1 MEYNFENKFV
11 ETDETI
17 IFFDNYINVDS
28 PKEKFVIIS
37 HLSADNLAYLQQA
50 TLPAKTFVS
59 QNLFLLLQKLTKFEL
74 IANLNLDLKV
84 LPYGFAVSVAD
95 LKITALNPLLENSD
109 FKYRTFPISGIT
121 SFQELNQKLG
131 YVAKFDIHGIHKK
144 RIKAW
149 KKFFSQQKLDYL
161 ILGYQDRDDSDNYLS
176 KTGQLKNIEKT
187 LEQAD
192 STQIYLEMTPFDPEQ
207 LVKIDDLAHR
217 LDYQIKWL
225 PGYAEL
231 ISYFKQ
237 LDFKESSSSTMDKIL
252 IQREFQPY
260 TSADLVI
267 SSPLLTKDGKIDF
280 TKNFAYPTEAE
291 LKEILKYIAAKQV
304 YFV

>member
-84 LPYGFAVSVAD
+84 LPYGFAVSVVD
-95 LKITALNPLLENSD
+95 SKITALNSDDGLWGSIALYLEHD
-109 FKYRTFPISGIT
+109 H
-121 SFQELNQKLG
+121 QKLG

-267 SSPLLTKDGKIDF
+267 SSPLLTKDSKIDF

>member
-11 ETDETI
+11 ETDEAI

-95 LKITALNPLLENSD
+95 SKITALNSDDGLWGSMALYLEHD
-109 FKYRTFPISGIT
+109 H
-121 SFQELNQKLG
+121 QKLG

-161 ILGYQDRDDSDNYLS
+161 ILGYQDRDDNDNYLS

-237 LDFKESSSSTMDKIL
+237 LDFKEGSPAATDKTL
-252 IQREFQPY
+252 IQREAQAHI
-260 TSADLVI
+260 TDDLTI
-267 SSPLLTKDGKIDF
+267 SSPLLAEDGKIDF
-280 TKNFAYPTEAE
+280 MNNFAYPTEAE

>member
-11 ETDETI
+11 ETDEAI

-37 HLSADNLAYLQQA
+37 HLSADNLAHLQQA
-50 TLPAKTFVS
+50 TLPEKTFVS

-84 LPYGFAVSVAD
+84 LPYGFAVPVAD
-95 LKITALNPLLENSD
+95 LKITALNNDDGLWGSIALYLEHD
-109 FKYRTFPISGIT
+109 H
-121 SFQELNQKLG
+121 QKLG

-237 LDFKESSSSTMDKIL
+237 LDFKEDSPAATDKTL
-252 IQREFQPY
+252 IQREAQAHI
-260 TSADLVI
+260 TDDLTI
-267 SSPLLTKDGKIDF
+267 SSPLLAEDGKIDF
-280 TKNFAYPTEAE
+280 MNNFAYPTEAE

>member
-1 MEYNFENKFV
+1 MEYNFKNKFV
-11 ETDETI
+11 ETDEAI

-28 PKEKFVIIS
+28 PKEKFVVIS
-37 HLSADNLAYLQQA
+37 HLSADNLVYLQQA

-84 LPYGFAVSVAD
+84 LPYGFAVPVAD
-95 LKITALNPLLENSD
+95 LKITALNNDDGLWGSIALYLEHD
-109 FKYRTFPISGIT
+109 H
-121 SFQELNQKLG
+121 QKLG

-267 SSPLLTKDGKIDF
+267 SSPLLTKDSKIDF

>member
-50 TLPAKTFVS
+50 TLPTKTFVS
-59 QNLFLLLQKLTKFEL
+59 QNLFLLLQKLSKFEL

-95 LKITALNPLLENSD
+95 SKITALNSDDGLWGSMALYLEHD
-109 FKYRTFPISGIT
+109 H
-121 SFQELNQKLG
+121 QKLG

-207 LVKIDDLAHR
+207 LVKIDDLSHR

-237 LDFKESSSSTMDKIL
+237 LDFKDGSPAATDKTL
-252 IQREFQPY
+252 IQREAQAHI
-260 TSADLVI
+260 TDDLTI
-267 SSPLLTKDGKIDF
+267 SSPLLAEDGKIDF
-280 TKNFAYPTEAE
+280 MNNFADPTEAE

>member
-1 MEYNFENKFV
+1 MEYNFENKFI

-95 LKITALNPLLENSD
+95 SKITALNSDDGLWGSMALYLEHD
-109 FKYRTFPISGIT
+109 H
-121 SFQELNQKLG
+121 QKLG

-161 ILGYQDRDDSDNYLS
+161 ILGYQDRDDNDNYLS
-176 KTGQLKNIEKT
+176 KNGQLKNIEKT

-192 STQIYLEMTPFDPEQ
+192 STQFYLEMTPFDPEQ

-237 LDFKESSSSTMDKIL
+237 LDFKDGSPAATDKTL
-252 IQREFQPY
+252 IQREAQAHI
-260 TSADLVI
+260 TDDLTI
-267 SSPLLTKDGKIDF
+267 SSPLLAEDGKIDF
-280 TKNFAYPTEAE
+280 MNNFADPTEAE

>member
-1 MEYNFENKFV
+1 MEYNFKNKFV
-11 ETDETI
+11 KTDEAI

-28 PKEKFVIIS
+28 PKEKFVVIS

-84 LPYGFAVSVAD
+84 LPYGFAVSVVD
-95 LKITALNPLLENSD
+95 SKITALNSDDGLWGSMALYLEHD
-109 FKYRTFPISGIT
+109 H
-121 SFQELNQKLG
+121 QKLG

-161 ILGYQDRDDSDNYLS
+161 ILGYQDRDDNDNYLS
-176 KTGQLKNIEKT
+176 KSGQLKNIEKT

-192 STQIYLEMTPFDPEQ
+192 STQFYLEMTPFDPEQ

-237 LDFKESSSSTMDKIL
+237 LDFKDGSPAATDKTL
-252 IQREFQPY
+252 IQREAQAHI
-260 TSADLVI
+260 TDDLTI
-267 SSPLLTKDGKIDF
+267 SSPLLAEDGKIDF
-280 TKNFAYPTEAE
+280 MNNFADPTEAE

>member
-17 IFFDNYINVDS
+17 IFFDNYINIDS

-59 QNLFLLLQKLTKFEL
+59 QNLFLLLQKLSKFEL

-95 LKITALNPLLENSD
+95 SKITALNSDDGLWGSMALYLEHD
-109 FKYRTFPISGIT
+109 H
-121 SFQELNQKLG
+121 QKLG

-187 LEQAD
+187 LEQAN

-237 LDFKESSSSTMDKIL
+237 LDFKDGSPAATDKTL
-252 IQREFQPY
+252 IQREAQAHI
-260 TSADLVI
+260 TDDLTI
-267 SSPLLTKDGKIDF
+267 SSPLLAEDGKIDF
-280 TKNFAYPTEAE
+280 MNNFADPTEAE

>member
-1 MEYNFENKFV
+1 MEYNFKNKFV
-11 ETDETI
+11 ETDEAI

-28 PKEKFVIIS
+28 PKEKFMVIS
-37 HLSADNLAYLQQA
+37 YLSADNLAYLQQA

-95 LKITALNPLLENSD
+95 SKITALNSDDGLWGSMALYLEHD
-109 FKYRTFPISGIT
+109 H
-121 SFQELNQKLG
+121 QKLG

-237 LDFKESSSSTMDKIL
+237 LDFKDGSPAATDKTL
-252 IQREFQPY
+252 IQREAQAHI
-260 TSADLVI
+260 TDDLTI
-267 SSPLLTKDGKIDF
+267 SSPLLAEDGKIDF
-280 TKNFAYPTEAE
+280 MNNFAYPTEAE

>member
-17 IFFDNYINVDS
+17 IFFDNYINIDS

-95 LKITALNPLLENSD
+95 SKITALNSDDGLWGSMALYLEHD
-109 FKYRTFPISGIT
+109 H
-121 SFQELNQKLG
+121 QKLG

-237 LDFKESSSSTMDKIL
+237 LDFKEGSPAATDKTL
-252 IQREFQPY
+252 IQREAQAHI
-260 TSADLVI
+260 ADDLTI
-267 SSPLLTKDGKIDF
+267 NSPLLAEDGKIDF
-280 TKNFAYPTEAE
+280 MNNFAYPTEAE
-291 LKEILKYIAAKQV
+291 LKEILKYIAAKHV

>member
-1 MEYNFENKFV
+1 MEYSFKNKFV
-11 ETDETI
+11 ETDEAI

-84 LPYGFAVSVAD
+84 LPYGFAVPVAD
-95 LKITALNPLLENSD
+95 SKITALNSDDGLWGSMALYLEHD
-109 FKYRTFPISGIT
+109 H
-121 SFQELNQKLG
+121 QKLG

-192 STQIYLEMTPFDPEQ
+192 STQFYLEMTPFDPEQ

-237 LDFKESSSSTMDKIL
+237 LDFKDGSPAATDKTL
-252 IQREFQPY
+252 IQREAQAHI
-260 TSADLVI
+260 TDDLTI
-267 SSPLLTKDGKIDF
+267 SSPLLAEDGKIDF
-280 TKNFAYPTEAE
+280 MNNFADPTEAE

>member
-11 ETDETI
+11 ETDEAI

-28 PKEKFVIIS
+28 PKEKFMVIS
-37 HLSADNLAYLQQA
+37 YLSADNLAYLQQA

-59 QNLFLLLQKLTKFEL
+59 QNLFLLLQKLSKFEL

-84 LPYGFAVSVAD
+84 LPYGFAVPVAD
-95 LKITALNPLLENSD
+95 LKITALNNDDGLWGSIALYLEHD
-109 FKYRTFPISGIT
+109 H
-121 SFQELNQKLG
+121 QKLG

-237 LDFKESSSSTMDKIL
+237 LDFKDGSPAATDKTL
-252 IQREFQPY
+252 IQREAQAHI
-260 TSADLVI
+260 TDDLTI
-267 SSPLLTKDGKIDF
+267 SSPLLAEDGKIDF
-280 TKNFAYPTEAE
+280 MNNFAYPTEAE

>member
-11 ETDETI
+11 ETDEAI

-59 QNLFLLLQKLTKFEL
+59 QNLFLLLQKLSKFEL

-95 LKITALNPLLENSD
+95 SKITALNSDDGLWGSMALYLEHD
-109 FKYRTFPISGIT
+109 H
-121 SFQELNQKLG
+121 QKLG

-237 LDFKESSSSTMDKIL
+237 LDFKDGSPAATDKTL
-252 IQREFQPY
+252 IQREAQAHI
-260 TSADLVI
+260 TDDLTI
-267 SSPLLTKDGKIDF
+267 SSPLLAEDGKIDF
-280 TKNFAYPTEAE
+280 MNNFAYPTEAE

-304 YFV
+304 HFV

>member
-84 LPYGFAVSVAD
+84 LPYGFAVPVAD
-95 LKITALNPLLENSD
+95 LKITALNSDDGLWGSMALYLEHD
-109 FKYRTFPISGIT
+109 H
-121 SFQELNQKLG
+121 QKLG

-225 PGYAEL
+225 PGYVEL

>member
-11 ETDETI
+11 ETDEAI
-17 IFFDNYINVDS
+17 IFFDNYINIDS

-50 TLPAKTFVS
+50 TLPVKTFVS

-95 LKITALNPLLENSD
+95 SKITALNSDDGLWGSMALYLEHD
-109 FKYRTFPISGIT
+109 H
-121 SFQELNQKLG
+121 QKLG

-207 LVKIDDLAHR
+207 LVRIDDLAHR

-237 LDFKESSSSTMDKIL
+237 LDFKENSPATTDKTL
-252 IQREFQPY
+252 IQRKAQAHI
-260 TSADLVI
+260 ADDLTI
-267 SSPLLTKDGKIDF
+267 SSPLLAEDGKINF
-280 TKNFAYPTEAE
+280 MNNFAYPTEAE

-304 YFV
+304 YFL

>member
-1 MEYNFENKFV
+1 MEYSFKNKFV
-11 ETDETI
+11 ETDEAI

-59 QNLFLLLQKLTKFEL
+59 QNLFLLLQKLSKFEL

-95 LKITALNPLLENSD
+95 SKITALNSDDGLWGSMALYLEHD
-109 FKYRTFPISGIT
+109 H
-121 SFQELNQKLG
+121 QKLG

-187 LEQAD
+187 LEQAN

-237 LDFKESSSSTMDKIL
+237 LDFKDGSPAATDKTL
-252 IQREFQPY
+252 IQREAQAHI
-260 TSADLVI
+260 TDDLTI
-267 SSPLLTKDGKIDF
+267 SSPLLAEDGKIDF
-280 TKNFAYPTEAE
+280 MNNFAYPTEAE

>member
-11 ETDETI
+11 ETDEAI
-17 IFFDNYINVDS
+17 IFFDNYINIDS

-84 LPYGFAVSVAD
+84 LPYGFAVPVAD
-95 LKITALNPLLENSD
+95 LKITALNNDDGLWGSIALYLEHD
-109 FKYRTFPISGIT
+109 H
-121 SFQELNQKLG
+121 QKLG

-237 LDFKESSSSTMDKIL
+237 LDFKDGSPAATDKTL
-252 IQREFQPY
+252 IQREAQAHI
-260 TSADLVI
+260 TDDLTI
-267 SSPLLTKDGKIDF
+267 SSPLLAEDGKIDF
-280 TKNFAYPTEAE
+280 MNNFAYPTEAE
-291 LKEILKYIAAKQV
+291 LKEILKYIVAKQV

>member
-1 MEYNFENKFV
+1 MEYNFKNKFV
-11 ETDETI
+11 KTDEAI

-28 PKEKFVIIS
+28 PKEKFVVIS

-95 LKITALNPLLENSD
+95 SKITALNSDDGLWGSMALYLEHD
-109 FKYRTFPISGIT
+109 H
-121 SFQELNQKLG
+121 QKLG

-237 LDFKESSSSTMDKIL
+237 LDFKDGSPAATDKTL
-252 IQREFQPY
+252 IQREAQAHI
-260 TSADLVI
+260 TDDLTI
-267 SSPLLTKDGKIDF
+267 SSPLLAEDGKIDF
-280 TKNFAYPTEAE
+280 MNNFADPTEAE

>member
-11 ETDETI
+11 ETDEAI
-17 IFFDNYINVDS
+17 IFFDNYINIDS

-59 QNLFLLLQKLTKFEL
+59 QNLFLLLQKLSKFEL

-95 LKITALNPLLENSD
+95 SKITTLNSD
-109 FKYRTFPISGIT
+109 DGLWGSMALYL
-121 SFQELNQKLG
+121 EHDHQKLG

-187 LEQAD
+187 LEQAN

-237 LDFKESSSSTMDKIL
+237 LDFKDGSPAATDKTL
-252 IQREFQPY
+252 IQREAQAHI
-260 TSADLVI
+260 TDDLTI
-267 SSPLLTKDGKIDF
+267 SSPLLAEDGKIDF
-280 TKNFAYPTEAE
+280 MNNFADPTEAE

>member
-84 LPYGFAVSVAD
+84 LPYGFAVPVAD
-95 LKITALNPLLENSD
+95 LKITALNNDDGLWGSMALYLEHD
-109 FKYRTFPISGIT
+109 H
-121 SFQELNQKLG
+121 QKLG

-192 STQIYLEMTPFDPEQ
+192 STQFYLEMTPFDPEQ
-207 LVKIDDLAHR
+207 LIKIDDLAHR

-237 LDFKESSSSTMDKIL
+237 LDFKDGSPAATDKTL
-252 IQREFQPY
+252 IQREAQAHI
-260 TSADLVI
+260 TDDLTI
-267 SSPLLTKDGKIDF
+267 SSPLLAEDGKIDF
-280 TKNFAYPTEAE
+280 MNNFAYPTEAE

>member
-50 TLPAKTFVS
+50 TLPAKIFVS

-84 LPYGFAVSVAD
+84 LPYGFAVPVAD
-95 LKITALNPLLENSD
+95 LKITALNNDDGLWGSIALYLEHD
-109 FKYRTFPISGIT
+109 H
-121 SFQELNQKLG
+121 QKLS

>member
-1 MEYNFENKFV
+1 MEYSFKNKFV
-11 ETDETI
+11 ETDEAI

-59 QNLFLLLQKLTKFEL
+59 QNLFLLLQKLSKFEL

-95 LKITALNPLLENSD
+95 SKITALNSDDGLWGSMALYLEHD
-109 FKYRTFPISGIT
+109 H
-121 SFQELNQKLG
+121 QKLG

-237 LDFKESSSSTMDKIL
+237 LDFKDGSPAATDKTL
-252 IQREFQPY
+252 IQREAQAHI
-260 TSADLVI
+260 TDDLTI
-267 SSPLLTKDGKIDF
+267 SSPLLAEDGKIDF
-280 TKNFAYPTEAE
+280 MNNFADPTEAE

>member
-11 ETDETI
+11 ETDEAI

-84 LPYGFAVSVAD
+84 LPYGFAVPVAD
-95 LKITALNPLLENSD
+95 SKITALNSDDGLWGSMALYLEHD
-109 FKYRTFPISGIT
+109 H
-121 SFQELNQKLG
+121 QKLG

-237 LDFKESSSSTMDKIL
+237 LDFKDGSPAATDKTL
-252 IQREFQPY
+252 IQREAQAHI
-260 TSADLVI
+260 TDDLTI
-267 SSPLLTKDGKIDF
+267 SSPLLAEDGKIDF
-280 TKNFAYPTEAE
+280 MNNFAYPTEAE

>member
-95 LKITALNPLLENSD
+95 SKITALNSDDGLWGSMALYLEHD
-109 FKYRTFPISGIT
+109 H
-121 SFQELNQKLG
+121 QKLG

-237 LDFKESSSSTMDKIL
+237 LDFKDGSPAATDKTL
-252 IQREFQPY
+252 IQREAQAHI
-260 TSADLVI
+260 TDDLTI
-267 SSPLLTKDGKIDF
+267 SSPLLAEDGKIDF
-280 TKNFAYPTEAE
+280 MNNFAYPTEAE

>member
-59 QNLFLLLQKLTKFEL
+59 QNLFLLLQKLSKFEL

-95 LKITALNPLLENSD
+95 SKITALNSDDGLWGSMALYLEHD
-109 FKYRTFPISGIT
+109 H
-121 SFQELNQKLG
+121 QKLG

-207 LVKIDDLAHR
+207 LVKIDDLSHR

-237 LDFKESSSSTMDKIL
+237 LDFKDGSPAATDKTL
-252 IQREFQPY
+252 IQREAQAHI
-260 TSADLVI
+260 TDDLTI
-267 SSPLLTKDGKIDF
+267 SSPLLAEDGKIDF
-280 TKNFAYPTEAE
+280 MNNFAYPTEAE

>member
-11 ETDETI
+11 ETDEAI
-17 IFFDNYINVDS
+17 IFFDNYININS

-50 TLPAKTFVS
+50 TLPTKTFVS

-95 LKITALNPLLENSD
+95 SKITALNSDDGLWGSMALYLEHD
-109 FKYRTFPISGIT
+109 H
-121 SFQELNQKLG
+121 QKLG

-187 LEQAD
+187 LEQAN

-237 LDFKESSSSTMDKIL
+237 LDFKDGSPAATDKTL
-252 IQREFQPY
+252 IQREAQAHI
-260 TSADLVI
+260 TDDLTI
-267 SSPLLTKDGKIDF
+267 SSPLLAEDGKIDF
-280 TKNFAYPTEAE
+280 MNNFADPTEAE

>member
-84 LPYGFAVSVAD
+84 LPYGFAVPVAD
-95 LKITALNPLLENSD
+95 LKITALNNDDGLWGSIALYLEHD
-109 FKYRTFPISGIT
+109 H
-121 SFQELNQKLG
+121 QKLG
-131 YVAKFDIHGIHKK
+131 YIAKFDIHGIHKK

-267 SSPLLTKDGKIDF
+267 SSPLLTKDSKIDF

>member
-1 MEYNFENKFV
+1 MEYSFKNKFV
-11 ETDETI
+11 ETDEAI

-84 LPYGFAVSVAD
+84 LPYGFAVPVAD
-95 LKITALNPLLENSD
+95 LKITALNNDDGLWGSIALYLEHD
-109 FKYRTFPISGIT
+109 H
-121 SFQELNQKLG
+121 QKLG

-237 LDFKESSSSTMDKIL
+237 LDFKDGSPAATDKTL
-252 IQREFQPY
+252 IQREAQAY
-260 TSADLVI
+260 ITDDLNI
-267 SSPLLTKDGKIDF
+267 SSPLLAEDGKIDF
-280 TKNFAYPTEAE
+280 MNNFAYPTEAE
-291 LKEILKYIAAKQV
+291 LKEILKYIVAKQV

>member
-11 ETDETI
+11 ETDEAI

-28 PKEKFVIIS
+28 PKEKFMVIS

-84 LPYGFAVSVAD
+84 LPYGFAVPVAD
-95 LKITALNPLLENSD
+95 LKITALNSDDGLWGSMALYLEHD
-109 FKYRTFPISGIT
+109 H
-121 SFQELNQKLG
+121 QKLG

-161 ILGYQDRDDSDNYLS
+161 ILGYQDRDDNDNYLS

-237 LDFKESSSSTMDKIL
+237 LDFKEGSPAATDKNL
-252 IQREFQPY
+252 IQREAQAHI
-260 TSADLVI
+260 ADDLTI
-267 SSPLLTKDGKIDF
+267 SSPLLAEDGKIDF
-280 TKNFAYPTEAE
+280 MNNFAYPTEAE

>member
-11 ETDETI
+11 ETDEAI

-28 PKEKFVIIS
+28 PKEKFMVIS
-37 HLSADNLAYLQQA
+37 YLSADNLAYLQQA

-59 QNLFLLLQKLTKFEL
+59 QNLFLLLQKLSKFEL

-84 LPYGFAVSVAD
+84 LPYGFAVPAAD
-95 LKITALNPLLENSD
+95 LKITALNNDDGLWGSIALYLEHD
-109 FKYRTFPISGIT
+109 H
-121 SFQELNQKLG
+121 QKLG

-237 LDFKESSSSTMDKIL
+237 LDFKDGSPAATDKTL
-252 IQREFQPY
+252 IQREAQAHI
-260 TSADLVI
+260 TDDLTI
-267 SSPLLTKDGKIDF
+267 SSPLLAEDGKIDF
-280 TKNFAYPTEAE
+280 MNNFAYPTEAE

>member
-59 QNLFLLLQKLTKFEL
+59 QNLFLLLQKLSKFEL

-95 LKITALNPLLENSD
+95 SKITALNSDDGLWGSMALYLEHD
-109 FKYRTFPISGIT
+109 H
-121 SFQELNQKLG
+121 QKLG

-237 LDFKESSSSTMDKIL
+237 LDFKDGSPAATDKTL
-252 IQREFQPY
+252 IQREAQAHI
-260 TSADLVI
+260 TDDLTI
-267 SSPLLTKDGKIDF
+267 GSPLLAEDGKIDF
-280 TKNFAYPTEAE
+280 MNNFAYPTEAE

-304 YFV
+304 HFV

>member
-1 MEYNFENKFV
+1 PS
-11 ETDETI
+11 
-17 IFFDNYINVDS
+17 FFTFFVDS
-28 PKEKFVIIS
+28 MNI
-37 HLSADNLAYLQQA
+37 
-50 TLPAKTFVS
+50 
-59 QNLFLLLQKLTKFEL
+59 
-74 IANLNLDLKV
+74 
-84 LPYGFAVSVAD
+84 
-95 LKITALNPLLENSD
+95 
-109 FKYRTFPISGIT
+109 
-121 SFQELNQKLG
+121 KLG

-187 LEQAD
+187 LEQAN

-231 ISYFKQ
+231 IS
-237 LDFKESSSSTMDKIL
+237 
-252 IQREFQPY
+252 
-260 TSADLVI
+260 
-267 SSPLLTKDGKIDF
+267 
-280 TKNFAYPTEAE
+280 
-291 LKEILKYIAAKQV
+291 
-304 YFV
+304 

>member
-17 IFFDNYINVDS
+17 IFFDNYINIDS

-95 LKITALNPLLENSD
+95 SKITTLNSD
-109 FKYRTFPISGIT
+109 DGLWGSMALYL
-121 SFQELNQKLG
+121 EHDHQKLG

-237 LDFKESSSSTMDKIL
+237 LDFKEGSPAATDKTL
-252 IQREFQPY
+252 IQREAQ
-260 TSADLVI
+260 AHIVDDLTI
-267 SSPLLTKDGKIDF
+267 NSPLLAEDGKIDF
-280 TKNFAYPTEAE
+280 MNNFAYPTEAE
-291 LKEILKYIAAKQV
+291 LKEILKYIAAKHV

>member
-59 QNLFLLLQKLTKFEL
+59 QNLFLLLQKLSKFEL

-95 LKITALNPLLENSD
+95 SKITALNSDDGLWGSMALYLEHD
-109 FKYRTFPISGIT
+109 H
-121 SFQELNQKLG
+121 QKLG

-187 LEQAD
+187 LEQAN

-207 LVKIDDLAHR
+207 LVKIDDLSHR

-237 LDFKESSSSTMDKIL
+237 LDFKDGSPAATDKTL
-252 IQREFQPY
+252 IQREAQAHI
-260 TSADLVI
+260 TDDLTI
-267 SSPLLTKDGKIDF
+267 SSPLLAEDGKIDF
-280 TKNFAYPTEAE
+280 MNNFAYPTEAE

>member
-1 MEYNFENKFV
+1 MEYNFKNKFV
-11 ETDETI
+11 KTDEAI

-28 PKEKFVIIS
+28 PKEKFVVIS

-84 LPYGFAVSVAD
+84 LPYGFAVPVAD
-95 LKITALNPLLENSD
+95 SKITALNSDDGLWGSMALYLEHD
-109 FKYRTFPISGIT
+109 H
-121 SFQELNQKLG
+121 QKLG

-161 ILGYQDRDDSDNYLS
+161 ILGYQDRDDNDNYLS
-176 KTGQLKNIEKT
+176 KNGQLKNIEKT

-192 STQIYLEMTPFDPEQ
+192 STQFYLEMTPFDPEQ

-237 LDFKESSSSTMDKIL
+237 LDFKDGSPAATDKTL
-252 IQREFQPY
+252 IQREAQAHI
-260 TSADLVI
+260 TDDLTI
-267 SSPLLTKDGKIDF
+267 SSPLLAEDGKIDF
-280 TKNFAYPTEAE
+280 MNNFAYPTEAE

>member
-17 IFFDNYINVDS
+17 IFFDNYINIDS

-95 LKITALNPLLENSD
+95 SKITALNSNDGLWGSMALYLEHD
-109 FKYRTFPISGIT
+109 H
-121 SFQELNQKLG
+121 QKLG

-237 LDFKESSSSTMDKIL
+237 LDFKEGSPAATDKTL
-252 IQREFQPY
+252 IQREAQAHI
-260 TSADLVI
+260 ADDLTI
-267 SSPLLTKDGKIDF
+267 SSPLLAEDGKIDF
-280 TKNFAYPTEAE
+280 MNNFAYPTEAE
-291 LKEILKYIAAKQV
+291 LKEILKYIAAKHV

>member
-11 ETDETI
+11 ETDEAI

-28 PKEKFVIIS
+28 PKEKFVVIS

-95 LKITALNPLLENSD
+95 SKITALNNDDGLWGSIALYLEHD
-109 FKYRTFPISGIT
+109 H
-121 SFQELNQKLG
+121 QKLG
-131 YVAKFDIHGIHKK
+131 YIAKFDIHGIHKK

-161 ILGYQDRDDSDNYLS
+161 ILGYQDREDSDNYLS

-237 LDFKESSSSTMDKIL
+237 LDFKEGSPAATDKNL
-252 IQREFQPY
+252 IQREAQAHI
-260 TSADLVI
+260 ADDLTI
-267 SSPLLTKDGKIDF
+267 SSPLLAEDGKIDF

>member
-17 IFFDNYINVDS
+17 IFFDNYINIDS

-95 LKITALNPLLENSD
+95 SKITALNSDDGLWGSMALYLEHD
-109 FKYRTFPISGIT
+109 H
-121 SFQELNQKLG
+121 QKLG

-237 LDFKESSSSTMDKIL
+237 LDFKEGSPAATDKTL
-252 IQREFQPY
+252 IQREAQAHI
-260 TSADLVI
+260 ADDLTI
-267 SSPLLTKDGKIDF
+267 SSPLLAEDGKIDF
-280 TKNFAYPTEAE
+280 MNNFACPTEAE

>member
-84 LPYGFAVSVAD
+84 LPYGFAVPVAD
-95 LKITALNPLLENSD
+95 LKITALNNDDGLWGSIALYLEHD
-109 FKYRTFPISGIT
+109 H
-121 SFQELNQKLG
+121 QKLG

-267 SSPLLTKDGKIDF
+267 SSPLLTKDSKIDF